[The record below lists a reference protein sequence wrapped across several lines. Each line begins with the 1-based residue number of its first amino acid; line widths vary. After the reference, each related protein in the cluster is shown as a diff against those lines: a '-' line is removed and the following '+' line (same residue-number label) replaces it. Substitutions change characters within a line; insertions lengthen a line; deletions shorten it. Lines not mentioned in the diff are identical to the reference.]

1 MQTAESPIGIAA
13 SAYRPA
19 ARKGNS
25 NGLASRHRIVERC
38 RALMVEGIFRPTQ
51 RDMVVGIITL
61 KTMKYHFASL
71 ADLYEA
77 ALDDEATM
85 EAIARHVLPGVG
97 AAILPRDRT
106 RLALAVVFGRLRT

>member
-1 MQTAESPIGIAA
+1 MQIAENPAGLASSACRPSP
-13 SAYRPA
+13 
-19 ARKGNS
+19 RKGNS
-25 NGLASRHRIVERC
+25 NGLASRQRIVERC
-38 RALMVEGIFRPTQ
+38 RTLMVEGIFRPTQ

-61 KTMKYHFASL
+61 KTMKYHFPSL

-85 EAIARHVLPGVG
+85 EAIARHVLPGIG
-97 AAILPRDRT
+97 AAIVPRDRT